1 MGLLIPRRFRPLGEQ
16 LQRLNCRES
25 DLLDE
30 CDDRSVAR
38 QNKIALTKEESLRQ
52 GRRSQ
57 QCAVETSNA
66 KAKRPRARKS
76 ECIIP
81 PRVPDEALT
90 KSEINLMGLKWLGRS
105 STRGCASPSTRETSI
120 TKRCTESAGRPLS
133 RFGQRRENRSC
144 GKSPHRRLA
153 IIGHNSRRKWPMLSR
168 RSALG

>member
-1 MGLLIPRRFRPLGEQ
+1 MAPRNKDATCLITACHGNVKLCKVGLNEDSQICRAYQPAASKSIGFCTQPRLRNLRVEINDLGLLIPRRFRPLGEQ

-90 KSEINLMGLKWLGRS
+90 
-105 STRGCASPSTRETSI
+105 APSH
-120 TKRCTESAGRPLS
+120 
-133 RFGQRRENRSC
+133 Q
-144 GKSPHRRLA
+144 
-153 IIGHNSRRKWPMLSR
+153 
-168 RSALG
+168 